1 MFRRILLPVDGSRS
15 STSVVPYA
23 AELAQSLDCQ
33 VDLLLVE
40 PKRGIRLPHPEHHH
54 AKQAGNGEAGTLRV
68 GSNTSEDVG
77 TANERFLARHI
88 EEFDAHGVA
97 AKGHVY
103 HGEPVEEI
111 LRAALDLRCDMIAMA
126 TRHRG
131 RFARSKRGSVADEVL
146 WRSRLPVLLVA
157 DG

>member
-23 AELAQSLDCQ
+23 AELAQNLDCQ

-40 PKRGIRLPHPEHHH
+40 PKRGSRLPHPEHHH
-54 AKQAGNGEAGTLRV
+54 SKQGVDGESGKLVV
-68 GSNTSEDVG
+68 GPTTPEDVG

-97 AKGHVY
+97 ATGHVY

-131 RFARSKRGSVADEVL
+131 RFARQEKGSVADEVL